1 VKLVTLSE
9 TNETDPLSENDDSNL
24 EASTLS
30 ITNLTRM
37 QQPLKKSETK
47 DDLVKRLKSLGDQLE
62 MSETDLSPRLLLDF
76 KDAWQRLANKSSEF
90 FDVRIPHSKQ
100 EEEDLRIYTARLLFL
115 SKYFI
120 IAVHLSLKYFH
131 FQITG

>member
-9 TNETDPLSENDDSNL
+9 TNETDPLLESGDSNL

-30 ITNLTRM
+30 ITNLTRI

>member
-1 VKLVTLSE
+1 M
-9 TNETDPLSENDDSNL
+9 
-24 EASTLS
+24 
-30 ITNLTRM
+30 IQM
-37 QQPLKKSETK
+37 
-47 DDLVKRLKSLGDQLE
+47 VKRLKSLGDQLE

>member
-1 VKLVTLSE
+1 MKLVTLSE
-9 TNETDPLSENDDSNL
+9 TNETDPLLESGDSNL

-30 ITNLTRM
+30 ITNLTRI

>member
-9 TNETDPLSENDDSNL
+9 TNETDPLLESGDSNL

-30 ITNLTRM
+30 ITNLTRI

-115 SKYFI
+115 SKYLI
-120 IAVHLSLKYFH
+120 LAVHLSLKYF
-131 FQITG
+131 

>member
-1 VKLVTLSE
+1 MKLVTLSE
-9 TNETDPLSENDDSNL
+9 TNETDPLSESGDFKL

-100 EEEDLRIYTARLLFL
+100 EEEDFTRLGCFFYP
-115 SKYFI
+115 SI
-120 IAVHLSLKYFH
+120 
-131 FQITG
+131 

>member
-1 VKLVTLSE
+1 MKLVTLSE
-9 TNETDPLSENDDSNL
+9 TNETDPLSESGDSNL
-24 EASTLS
+24 GASTLS

-115 SKYFI
+115 SKYLI
-120 IAVHLSLKYFH
+120 IAVHLSLIFS
-131 FQITG
+131 F

>member
-1 VKLVTLSE
+1 MKLVTLSE
-9 TNETDPLSENDDSNL
+9 TNETDPLSESGDSNL
-24 EASTLS
+24 GASTLS

-90 FDVRIPHSKQ
+90 FDVRITHSKQ

-115 SKYFI
+115 SKYLI
-120 IAVHLSLKYFH
+120 IAVHLSLIFS
-131 FQITG
+131 F